1 MLYWIQNVSPNGMCM
16 ICEKGEKNLMGAIN
30 FDEQQV
36 NRKCYDRTQQKH
48 FVIKE
53 FGTTIFLPW

>member
-1 MLYWIQNVSPNGMCM
+1 MCM